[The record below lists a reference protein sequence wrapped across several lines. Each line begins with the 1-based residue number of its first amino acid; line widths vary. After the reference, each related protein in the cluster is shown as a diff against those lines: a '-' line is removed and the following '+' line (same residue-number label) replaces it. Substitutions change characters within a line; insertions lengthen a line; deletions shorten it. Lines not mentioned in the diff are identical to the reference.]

1 MFEVPVNLRICM
13 QSSSAF
19 VIIAAMAPLKEAT
32 LLQLNSVCPSLSLS
46 LCLRERNARNVLR
59 IAHFEANFQ
68 FEFAAKAAFSVAK
81 MTTVLWPTWSGAEK
95 RPRRRPWRLR
105 GCFGRRASS
114 ASSRSVALSGM
125 PRMAQRIQKT
135 QTHTTRTGCLEGRE
149 GRPENREESQDSH
162 CLLHI
167 FHFNLTI

>member
-32 LLQLNSVCPSLSLS
+32 LLQLNFVCPSLSLSLS

-149 GRPENREESQDSH
+149 GRTERRAKTRTAY
-162 CLLHI
+162 CI
-167 FHFNLTI
+167 FFTLT